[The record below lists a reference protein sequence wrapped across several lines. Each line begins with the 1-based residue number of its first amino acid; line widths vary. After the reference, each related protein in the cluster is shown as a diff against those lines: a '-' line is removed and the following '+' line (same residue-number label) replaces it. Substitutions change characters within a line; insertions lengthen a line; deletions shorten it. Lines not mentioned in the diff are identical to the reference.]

1 MLRSGQSTVVDES
14 ARLAP
19 GTVVE
24 HSVIGKGVTIA
35 NPIRI
40 SNTVIMPGVTVHAN
54 TDLDSV
60 VMDGEHTVYC
70 PGVAAQARAGL
81 QGSTAASAD
90 KPA

>member
-1 MLRSGQSTVVDES
+1 MDES

-19 GTVVE
+19 GTHVE

-35 NPIRI
+35 NPIKI
-40 SNTVIMPGVTVHAN
+40 TNSVIMPGVTIHAN

-60 VMDGEHTVYC
+60 VIDGEHTVYC
-70 PGVAAQARAGL
+70 PGVATQARAHL
-81 QGSTAASAD
+81 QSPTSAPGASAD